1 MDINFGLD
9 VNKLIVVIIK
19 DSLGNLNKDF
29 FFDNSDI
36 ITKPQQSKT
45 DNRFTVISLY
55 DYYYHK
61 DNLKESI
68 TSGEIKTKHLSSSDI
83 MTIGPQIY
91 DSLKGWW
98 CPVLTNDSSLKTALD
113 LVNGFLD
120 KGEFHIEHD
129 FPNKNQVLLSLT
141 TGSYFINHE
150 TVPVRHIELSMGEYC
165 QGDYGGTTSEGCH
178 YMVYD
183 GVFMKPTDSLNAAK
197 LFEISK
203 FAGPTVTFKIIN
215 ELFFNNEL
223 KFYSIEELANM

>member
-1 MDINFGLD
+1 MNINFGLD
-9 VNKLIVVIIK
+9 NDGLLMIV
-19 DSLGNLNKDF
+19 LPLQ
-29 FFDNSDI
+29 
-36 ITKPQQSKT
+36 TKT
-45 DNRFTVISLY
+45 ENEVYVISLS
-55 DYYYHK
+55 DYYQYK
-61 DNLKESI
+61 NELESGIVNEKIKINILSKECI
-68 TSGEIKTKHLSSSDI
+68 LSFLSYKNIIADKNQFSF
-83 MTIGPQIY
+83 
-91 DSLKGWW
+91 
-98 CPVLTNDSSLKTALD
+98 LKTALD

-120 KGEFHIEHD
+120 KGESRIDHD
-129 FPNKNQVLLSLT
+129 FPNKNRLYLSLT

-203 FAGPTVTFKIIN
+203 FAGPTVSFKILN